1 MSKNTHLEH
10 LEDSILLDGQQGITD
25 AFAFLD
31 LLAKTFSTKSTGNF
45 KITTKWDGAPAIFC
59 GTYPGTG
66 QFFVG
71 TKSIFNKDAKINFSD
86 ADIDTNH
93 GHAPG
98 LVKKLKSALKYLP
111 SLGITGVAQGDL
123 LFTDDKRIQ
132 TIDGVRSLTFKPN
145 TIMYSIPHDSN
156 DFNQANNAKIGVVFH
171 TTYTGNTISTMSAT
185 FGYDVSKLKDNRD
198 VFVISAELDTLGT
211 NMLLTQTE
219 KQKLSRLKTSS
230 SSMVR
235 DTSDFLNTIR
245 DQIAN
250 KDALT
255 VGPKLKQYFNKYVRV
270 GKKVDTNF
278 TSNFRK
284 YFSQECKKAAD
295 AVKQPKTKA
304 AKLKKL
310 YDGENFLDDNAKSFE
325 KVVSLYKTIQDAKEI
340 FIEKLQQGEKF
351 GTYLITDDGI
361 EMTNPEGYVA
371 IANGTKA
378 FKLVDRLGFS
388 QANFKKDAV
397 ADRWVK
403 G

>member
-10 LEDSILLDGQQGITD
+10 LEDSILLDGQQGVTD

-86 ADIDTNH
+86 ADIDNNH

-145 TIMYSIPHDSN
+145 TIMYSIPHDSD
-156 DFNQANNAKIGVVFH
+156 DFDKANNAKIGVVFH
-171 TTYTGNTISTMSAT
+171 TTYTGNNIGSLRAS
-185 FGYDVSKLKDNRD
+185 FGYDVSKLNTHKD
-198 VFVISAELDTLGT
+198 VFVISAELNTLGKDT
-211 NMLLTQTE
+211 VLSENE
-219 KQKLSRLKTSS
+219 KQKLNRLKGS
-230 SSMVR
+230 VGL
-235 DTSDFLNTIR
+235 DTKAFDFLNTIR
-245 DQIAN
+245 DQITE

-270 GKKVDTNF
+270 GKKVDPAF

-295 AVKQPKTKA
+295 AVKQAKTKA

-325 KVVSLYKTIQDAKEI
+325 KVVTLYKTIQDAKEI
-340 FIEKLQQGEKF
+340 FIEKLQKGEKY

-388 QANFKKDAV
+388 QANFKKDTV